1 MREIKI
7 YTYKNLHLKLDVP
20 GARKWAIA
28 LEKAMMTYFELEQNT
43 IFPEHSHE
51 PAGRQAGQSR

>member
-1 MREIKI
+1 MNKIKV
-7 YTYKNLHLKLDVP
+7 YSKNELSLKPDVP

-28 LEKAMMTYFELEQNT
+28 LEKAMMTYFELEPNT

-51 PAGRQAGQSR
+51 PACRQAGQSR